1 MTDNTK
7 HEFVLTAEQKAKQQ
21 QIIDQVR
28 EGSYKPELS
37 LLEEEYMGK
46 AMVR

>member
-1 MTDNTK
+1 MDNTK
-7 HEFVLTAEQKAKQQ
+7 HQFELTAQQKAKQQ
-21 QIIDQVR
+21 EIIDQVR

-37 LLEEEYMGK
+37 LLEEEYMSK